1 MSKLNETY
9 SLGSRPCAKLHPIFS
24 FMRRDPAELRR
35 ELNALALRQAGYF
48 TAEQAKAVGY
58 THQAQ
63 RYHVE
68 RANWTQVGRALFR
81 LPDWPEREEDVY
93 VRWRMWSR
101 QLGVVSHQ
109 SALSVY
115 RLGDVNPNLVHLTV
129 PPGFRA
135 RDPAVVLYRGI
146 LPPDDVTEREAGYL
160 ITTPERSLLDAAAAV
175 TQEQVDAAVADAV
188 DEGLVVP
195 RRLRERS
202 DRFGEL
208 AALRVERAL
217 SRMGR

>member
-1 MSKLNETY
+1 
-9 SLGSRPCAKLHPIFS
+9 
-24 FMRRDPAELRR
+24 MRRDAAELRR

-48 TAEQAKAVGY
+48 TGEQAKEVGY

-68 RANWTQVGRALFR
+68 RGNWTRVGRALFR

-93 VRWRMWSR
+93 VRWRLWSR
-101 QLGVVSHQ
+101 RLGVVSHQ

-115 RLGDVNPNLVHLTV
+115 RLGDVNPARIHLTV

-135 RDPAVVLYRGI
+135 RDPAVVIHRAAL
-146 LPPDDVTEREAGYL
+146 LSEDVTEREAGYL
-160 ITTPERSLLDAAAAV
+160 ITTPERSLLDGAV
-175 TQEQVDAAVADAV
+175 EGLTQEQVDAAVADAV
-188 DEGLVVP
+188 EEGLVVP

-202 DRFGEL
+202 DRFGDL
-208 AALRVERAL
+208 AALRIERAL
-217 SRMGR
+217 SGMGR

>member
-1 MSKLNETY
+1 
-9 SLGSRPCAKLHPIFS
+9 
-24 FMRRDPAELRR
+24 MRRHATELRR
-35 ELNALALRQAGYF
+35 ELSALALRQAGYF
-48 TAEQAKAVGY
+48 TGEQAKEVGY

-68 RANWTQVGRALFR
+68 RGNWTHVGRALFR

-93 VRWRMWSR
+93 VRWRLWSR
-101 QLGVVSHQ
+101 RLGVVSHQ

-115 RLGDVNPNLVHLTV
+115 RLGDVNPAEVHLTV
-129 PPGFRA
+129 PPGFRR
-135 RDPAVVLYRGI
+135 RDPALTIHRGT
-146 LPPDDVTEREAGYL
+146 LPPEDVTEREAGYL
-160 ITTPERSLLDAAAAV
+160 ITTPERSLLDAAVAEL

-188 DEGLVVP
+188 DEGLVIP

>member
-1 MSKLNETY
+1 
-9 SLGSRPCAKLHPIFS
+9 
-24 FMRRDPAELRR
+24 MRRDPAELRR

-48 TAEQAKAVGY
+48 TGEQAREVGY

-68 RANWTQVGRALFR
+68 HGSWTQVGRALFR

-93 VRWRMWSR
+93 VRWRLWSQR
-101 QLGVVSHQ
+101 LGVVSHQ
-109 SALSVY
+109 SALTVY
-115 RLGDVNPNLVHLTV
+115 RLGDVNPALVHLTV
-129 PPGFRA
+129 PPGFRR
-135 RDPAVVLYRGI
+135 RDPAVALHRAT
-146 LPPDDVTEREAGYL
+146 LPADDVTEREAGYL
-160 ITTPERSLLDAAAAV
+160 ITTPERSLLDAAAAEL
-175 TQEQVDAAVADAV
+175 TQDQVDAAVADAV

>member
-1 MSKLNETY
+1 
-9 SLGSRPCAKLHPIFS
+9 
-24 FMRRDPAELRR
+24 MRRDPAELRR
-35 ELNALALRQAGYF
+35 ELNALAVRQAGYF
-48 TAEQAKAVGY
+48 TAEQAKGVGY

-68 RANWTQVGRALFR
+68 RGSWSQVGRALFR

-93 VRWRMWSR
+93 VRWRLWSR

-129 PPGFRA
+129 PADFRA
-135 RDPAVVLYRGI
+135 RDPAVALHRGV

-160 ITTPERSLLDAAAAV
+160 ITTPERSLLDGAAAEL
-175 TQEQVDAAVADAV
+175 TQDQVDAAVADAV
-188 DEGLVVP
+188 EEGLVLP

>member
-1 MSKLNETY
+1 
-9 SLGSRPCAKLHPIFS
+9 
-24 FMRRDPAELRR
+24 MRRDAAELRR
-35 ELNALALRQAGYF
+35 QLSALALRQAGYF
-48 TAEQAKAVGY
+48 TGEQARDVGY

-68 RANWTQVGRALFR
+68 RGNWAQVGRALFR

-93 VRWRMWSR
+93 VRWRLWSR
-101 QLGVVSHQ
+101 RLGVVSHQ

-115 RLGDVNPNLVHLTV
+115 RLGDVNPSLVHLSV

-135 RDPAVVLYRGI
+135 RDPAVALHRGT
-146 LPPDDVTEREAGYL
+146 LAPEDVTEREAGYL
-160 ITTPERSLLDAAAAV
+160 ITTPERSLLDSAAEQL

-208 AALRVERAL
+208 AALRIERAL
-217 SRMGR
+217 SGMGR

>member
-1 MSKLNETY
+1 
-9 SLGSRPCAKLHPIFS
+9 
-24 FMRRDPAELRR
+24 MRRDASELRR
-35 ELNALALRQAGYF
+35 ELSALALRQAGYF
-48 TAEQAKAVGY
+48 TAGQAREVGY

-68 RANWTQVGRALFR
+68 RGNWTHVGRALFR

-93 VRWRMWSR
+93 VRWRLWSR
-101 QLGVVSHQ
+101 LRGVVSHQ

-115 RLGDVNPNLVHLTV
+115 RLGDVNPVLVHLTV
-129 PPGFRA
+129 PRGFRA
-135 RDPAVVLYRGI
+135 RDPAVALHRGP
-146 LPPDDVTEREAGYL
+146 LPPEDVTEREAGYL
-160 ITTPERSLLDAAAAV
+160 ITTPERSLLDAAAAEL
-175 TQEQVDAAVADAV
+175 TQEQADAAIADAV
-188 DEGLVVP
+188 EEGLVVP

-202 DRFGEL
+202 DGFGEL

>member
-1 MSKLNETY
+1 
-9 SLGSRPCAKLHPIFS
+9 
-24 FMRRDPAELRR
+24 MRRDPAELRR

-48 TAEQAKAVGY
+48 TGEQAREVGY
-58 THQAQ
+58 GHQAQ

-68 RANWTQVGRALFR
+68 RGSWTRVGRALFR

-93 VRWRMWSR
+93 VRWRLWSR

-109 SALSVY
+109 SALAVY
-115 RLGDVNPNLVHLTV
+115 RLGDVNPTLVHLTV

-135 RDPAVVLYRGI
+135 RDPAVALHRAT
-146 LPPDDVTEREAGYL
+146 LPRDDVTERESGYL
-160 ITTPERSLLDAAAAV
+160 ITTPERSLLDSAAAAL
-175 TQEQVDAAVADAV
+175 TQDQVDAAVADAV

>member
-1 MSKLNETY
+1 
-9 SLGSRPCAKLHPIFS
+9 
-24 FMRRDPAELRR
+24 MRRDSSELRR
-35 ELNALALRQAGYF
+35 ELSALALRQAGYF
-48 TAEQAKAVGY
+48 TAEQAREVGY

-68 RANWTQVGRALFR
+68 RGNWTHVGRALFR

-93 VRWRMWSR
+93 VRWRLWSR
-101 QLGVVSHQ
+101 LQGVVSHQ

-115 RLGDVNPNLVHLTV
+115 RLGDVNPAMVHLTV
-129 PPGFRA
+129 PSGFRA
-135 RDPAVVLYRGI
+135 RDPAVALHRGP
-146 LPPDDVTEREAGYL
+146 LPPEDVTEREAGYL
-160 ITTPERSLLDAAAAV
+160 ITTPERSLLDAAAAEL
-175 TQEQVDAAVADAV
+175 TQEQVDAAIADAV
-188 DEGLVVP
+188 EEGVVVP

-202 DRFGEL
+202 DGFGEL

>member
-1 MSKLNETY
+1 
-9 SLGSRPCAKLHPIFS
+9 
-24 FMRRDPAELRR
+24 MRRDAAELRR
-35 ELNALALRQAGYF
+35 ALSALAVRQAGYF
-48 TAEQAKAVGY
+48 TGEQARAVGY

-68 RANWTQVGRALFR
+68 RGNWTQVGRALFR

-93 VRWRMWSR
+93 VRWWLWSR
-101 QLGVVSHQ
+101 RVGVVSHQ

-115 RLGDVNPNLVHLTV
+115 RLGDVNPAFVHLTV

-135 RDPAVVLYRGI
+135 RDAAVVLHRGM
-146 LPPDDVTEREAGYL
+146 LTPEDVTEREAGYL
-160 ITTPERSLLDAAAAV
+160 ITTPERSLLDSAAAAL
-175 TQEQVDAAVADAV
+175 TQEQADAAVADAV

-195 RRLRERS
+195 RRLRERA

-208 AALRVERAL
+208 AALRIERAL
-217 SRMGR
+217 SGMGR

>member
-1 MSKLNETY
+1 
-9 SLGSRPCAKLHPIFS
+9 
-24 FMRRDPAELRR
+24 MRRDAAELRR
-35 ELNALALRQAGYF
+35 ELSALALRQAGYF
-48 TAEQAKAVGY
+48 TGEQARDVGY

-68 RANWTQVGRALFR
+68 HGNWTRVGRALFR

-93 VRWRMWSR
+93 VRWRLWSR
-101 QLGVVSHQ
+101 RLGVVSHA

-115 RLGDVNPNLVHLTV
+115 RLGDVNPAYVHLTV

-135 RDPAVVLYRGI
+135 RDPAVVLHRSV
-146 LPPDDVTEREAGYL
+146 LPAVDVTEREAGYL
-160 ITTPERSLLDAAAAV
+160 ITTPERSLLDSAAAAL
-175 TQEQVDAAVADAV
+175 TQEQADAAVADAV

-195 RRLRERS
+195 RRLRERA

-208 AALRVERAL
+208 AALRIERAL
-217 SRMGR
+217 SGMGR

>member
-1 MSKLNETY
+1 
-9 SLGSRPCAKLHPIFS
+9 
-24 FMRRDPAELRR
+24 MRRDSAELRR

-48 TAEQAKAVGY
+48 TGEQAKEVGY

-63 RYHVE
+63 RYHV
-68 RANWTQVGRALFR
+68 RNGNWTQVGRALFR

-93 VRWRMWSR
+93 VRWRLWSR
-101 QLGVVSHQ
+101 RLGVVSHQ

-115 RLGDVNPNLVHLTV
+115 RLGDVNPVLVHLTV

-135 RDPAVVLYRGI
+135 TNPAVALHRAT
-146 LPPDDVTEREAGYL
+146 LTPDDVTEREAGYL
-160 ITTPERSLLDAAAAV
+160 ITTPERSLLDGAAAEL

-202 DRFGEL
+202 DGFGEL
-208 AALRVERAL
+208 AALRLERAL
-217 SRMGR
+217 SGMGR

>member
-1 MSKLNETY
+1 
-9 SLGSRPCAKLHPIFS
+9 
-24 FMRRDPAELRR
+24 MRRDAAELRR
-35 ELNALALRQAGYF
+35 ELSALALRQAGYF
-48 TAEQAKAVGY
+48 TGEQARDVGY

-68 RANWTQVGRALFR
+68 RGNWTQVGRALFR

-93 VRWRMWSR
+93 VRWRLWSR
-101 QLGVVSHQ
+101 RLGVVSHE

-115 RLGDVNPNLVHLTV
+115 RLGDVNPAFVHLTV

-135 RDPAVVLYRGI
+135 RDRAVVLHRAV
-146 LPPDDVTEREAGYL
+146 LPAEDVTEREAGYL
-160 ITTPERSLLDAAAAV
+160 ITTPERSLLDGAAAGL
-175 TQEQVDAAVADAV
+175 TQDQVAAAVADAV
-188 DEGLVVP
+188 EEGLVVP

-208 AALRVERAL
+208 AALRIERAL
-217 SRMGR
+217 SGMGR

>member
-1 MSKLNETY
+1 
-9 SLGSRPCAKLHPIFS
+9 
-24 FMRRDPAELRR
+24 MRRDAAELRR
-35 ELNALALRQAGYF
+35 ELSALAVRQAGYF
-48 TAEQAKAVGY
+48 TGEQAREVGY

-68 RANWTQVGRALFR
+68 HGNWAQVGRALFR

-93 VRWRMWSR
+93 VRWRLWSR
-101 QLGVVSHQ
+101 LLGVVSHE

-115 RLGDVNPNLVHLTV
+115 RLGDVNPAFVHLTV

-135 RDPAVVLYRGI
+135 RDPAVVLHRDA
-146 LPPDDVTEREAGYL
+146 LAPDDVTEREAGYL
-160 ITTPERSLLDAAAAV
+160 ITTPERSLLDGAAEGL

-188 DEGLVVP
+188 EEGLVVP

-202 DRFGEL
+202 DRFGDL
-208 AALRVERAL
+208 AALRIERAL
-217 SRMGR
+217 SGMGR

>member
-1 MSKLNETY
+1 
-9 SLGSRPCAKLHPIFS
+9 
-24 FMRRDPAELRR
+24 MRRDAAELRR
-35 ELNALALRQAGYF
+35 ELSALALRQAGYF
-48 TAEQAKAVGY
+48 TGEQARDVGY

-68 RANWTQVGRALFR
+68 RGNWTQVGRALFR

-93 VRWRMWSR
+93 VRWRLWSR
-101 QLGVVSHQ
+101 RLGVVSHQ

-135 RDPAVVLYRGI
+135 RDPAVALHRGAP
-146 LPPDDVTEREAGYL
+146 PPDDVTEREAGYV
-160 ITTPERSLLDAAAAV
+160 ITTPERSLLDAAAAEL